1 MRGNKMNKS
10 SRIFQLLREN
20 QLIALLAPQSVEQ
33 CIRAYE
39 LCRDQGVILEIAFR
53 SPPAVEGLKAVLI
66 HDPKAL
72 VLAGTVMTEE
82 QAESAIQA
90 GAAGIVSADYIP
102 EVVDLCVRND
112 VMCIPGGLS
121 DAGKQLVRK
130 AQGYGFSLEEL
141 REKFPYQWIY
151 KLFPAFTGGRSNM
164 DLVKAWRGPY
174 KDIQIVYTAGIKLD
188 TLERAVCSD
197 PQGIFCGS
205 ALVKNIDDAE
215 RTINEIRSW
224 KKVLSPPLTSEPVK
238 AKSAVL
244 PVDPLFKT
252 VCFGEMMARLSPPHG
267 VRLRRAGTLDVNFG
281 GAEAN
286 VAVSLANFGLSSFYV
301 TALPN
306 NELGKNAESVLRSY
320 GVDIRYI
327 TRKGDRLGLYFLE
340 HGAGPRPSRVIYDRA
355 HSPTSLIGPGDL
367 DWGVILEGAQWF
379 HWTGITPA
387 LGDSVTASLKEA
399 LQVARRNGI
408 PVSTDLNFRKK
419 LWSREKAEAVM
430 EELLPFVDVCIANEE
445 DPTSY
450 FGIKAKN
457 TDIQSGKLDPEG
469 YMELAQG
476 LIDRFGFKK
485 VAITLR
491 ESLSASENDWS
502 ACLYDGR
509 DFLVSP
515 KYRVWIVDRV
525 GTGDAFASGL
535 IYGFLMKKSDQDSLN
550 FGVAAACLK
559 HSIHGDF
566 NQVDVD
572 EVESLA
578 AGNRS
583 GRVER

>member
-1 MRGNKMNKS
+1 MNKS